1 MRSSIAMNYLTVEE
15 CSRRVL
21 ALPTSFLAITLAR
34 CERWASLVGGRVFA
48 VWQDVLGT
56 LHVVGGFTHKGLD
69 RIKSVSRVKVAD
81 LGGVSV
87 LLELLLKERGGGE
100 VPGKRSEVTV
110 GIRFGSKDNA
120 NWGVVAD
127 A

>member
-1 MRSSIAMNYLTVEE
+1 MIDSNELSGCGGALEE
-15 CSRRVL
+15 GPCP
-21 ALPTSFLAITLAR
+21 ADAIFGYDAGKVR
-34 CERWASLVGGRVFA
+34 EVGKPCGGVFA
-48 VWQDVLGT
+48 VGQNVLGT

-81 LGGVSV
+81 LGGVNV
-87 LLELLLKERGGGE
+87 LLELLLKERGGAE

-110 GIRFGSKDNA
+110 GIRFGSQDNA